1 MSATSDDEQTQRDLA
16 AYGQLLTLW
25 MQENPIK
32 TTKLQVLLAVNG
44 GLASIVPFM
53 PSAWTERGFVY
64 LIGAVLSGVWLLS
77 IGRTVL
83 YQQLWSKKLSALE
96 QAHPDDPR
104 FSITNVDAVEATVPG
119 WMRALGGVSSK
130 YYLLGAPLA
139 FALGW
144 FALFVNQLLA
154 A

>member
-1 MSATSDDEQTQRDLA
+1 MADDEQTQRDLA
-16 AYGQLLTLW
+16 AYAQLLALW

-53 PSAWTERGFVY
+53 PAAWTDRGFVY
-64 LIGAVLSGVWLLS
+64 LVGAVLSGVWLLS

-83 YQQLWSKKLSALE
+83 YQQLWSKKLAALE
-96 QAHPDDPR
+96 ASHPNDPR
-104 FSITNVDAVEATVPG
+104 FAITNVDAVEAQAAP
-119 WMRALGGVSSK
+119 WLRALGGVSSK

-144 FALFVNQLLA
+144 LLLFANRLLSRS
-154 A
+154 